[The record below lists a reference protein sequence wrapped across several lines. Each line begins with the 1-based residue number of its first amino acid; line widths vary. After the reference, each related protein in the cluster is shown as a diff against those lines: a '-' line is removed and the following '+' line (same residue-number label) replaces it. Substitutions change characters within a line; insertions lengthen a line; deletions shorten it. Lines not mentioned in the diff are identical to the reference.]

1 MILLVLGIRDII
13 LLESNRAVMN
23 VFLFADFRFDDLAR
37 ELLYAI
43 LLRDF
48 WMRFLKKSLW
58 SFLIKI

>member
-1 MILLVLGIRDII
+1 MD
-13 LLESNRAVMN
+13 

-37 ELLYAI
+37 ELLDAI